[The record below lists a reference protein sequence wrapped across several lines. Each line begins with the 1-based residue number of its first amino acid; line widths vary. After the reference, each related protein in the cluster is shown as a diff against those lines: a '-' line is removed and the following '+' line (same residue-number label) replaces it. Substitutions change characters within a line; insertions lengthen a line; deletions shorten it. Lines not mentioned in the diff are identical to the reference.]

1 MLGSHSPLAGAAA
14 LTNIPMFVMR
24 QPHEAVWRCS
34 TRMQYTHAVHA
45 GDEHFFADSIKVN

>member
-14 LTNIPMFVMR
+14 LTDIPMFVML

>member
-14 LTNIPMFVMR
+14 LTDIPMFVMR

-34 TRMQYTHAVHA
+34 TRMQYTHA
-45 GDEHFFADSIKVN
+45 GNEHFFADSIKVN